1 MAVKVD
7 VIKANTSLTDRRR
20 KTVIERKR
28 VAAYCRV
35 STDSE
40 DQLHSYRSQVDYY
53 TNMITNEKDW
63 MMAGVYADEGITGT
77 QVTKREQFQKM
88 IKDCMNGQIDM
99 VITKSISR
107 FARNTLDT
115 LKYVRQLKEKN
126 IAVYFE
132 DEKINTLSMD
142 GELLLVVLSSVAQQE
157 VENISANTKKG
168 IAMKMSRGEMVGFA
182 RALGYNYDPET
193 KTISINEEEAKI
205 VRFIFDEYVKGNGAR
220 VIAHKLE
227 AMGALT
233 AYGCKHWQ
241 ETTIIGIIRN
251 EKYMGD
257 LVQGKTFTVDPI
269 SHRRLDNQ
277 GEVNKYV
284 VKDHHEAIVSEE
296 VWNKAQA
303 ILEKRSPSHSN
314 PLADP
319 EHRTKFSRK
328 YTFSCMM
335 QCGFCESTLTRRT
348 RNHQTKYKQVV
359 WHCVAATKGGK
370 KKCPQCKAIPESVVE
385 DAFVESFNLITDQ
398 HKEVLEEFW
407 KRIEETLHSKE
418 VDLTVQKIK
427 NDLAL
432 LEKKKKRLLD
442 MRLESRIDMNTYL
455 AKDDELKKDI
465 AQKRAE
471 LSKLQDTEKTE
482 KEMRRHIDEMRE
494 YLKDAQPLKKFD
506 CQVFESIVEKVIIGG
521 YDDSGN
527 ADPLKITFVY
537 KTGFTDDKDGR
548 DFKHSRRHIGG
559 PKPRKLLQETDNEAS
574 EKVQLNDDEAR
585 RDRGSAKKN
594 KLKEGWKSPCLSHF
608 CGIRL
613 SEKRGWCR
621 VFF

>member
-193 KTISINEEEAKI
+193 KTISIN
-205 VRFIFDEYVKGNGAR
+205 R
-220 VIAHKLE
+220 
-227 AMGALT
+227 
-233 AYGCKHWQ
+233 
-241 ETTIIGIIRN
+241 
-251 EKYMGD
+251 
-257 LVQGKTFTVDPI
+257 
-269 SHRRLDNQ
+269 
-277 GEVNKYV
+277 
-284 VKDHHEAIVSEE
+284 
-296 VWNKAQA
+296 
-303 ILEKRSPSHSN
+303 LEK
-314 PLADP
+314 
-319 EHRTKFSRK
+319 F
-328 YTFSCMM
+328 
-335 QCGFCESTLTRRT
+335 
-348 RNHQTKYKQVV
+348 QVR
-359 WHCVAATKGGK
+359 GK
-370 KKCPQCKAIPESVVE
+370 
-385 DAFVESFNLITDQ
+385 
-398 HKEVLEEFW
+398 
-407 KRIEETLHSKE
+407 
-418 VDLTVQKIK
+418 
-427 NDLAL
+427 
-432 LEKKKKRLLD
+432 
-442 MRLESRIDMNTYL
+442 
-455 AKDDELKKDI
+455 
-465 AQKRAE
+465 
-471 LSKLQDTEKTE
+471 
-482 KEMRRHIDEMRE
+482 
-494 YLKDAQPLKKFD
+494 
-506 CQVFESIVEKVIIGG
+506 
-521 YDDSGN
+521 
-527 ADPLKITFVY
+527 
-537 KTGFTDDKDGR
+537 
-548 DFKHSRRHIGG
+548 
-559 PKPRKLLQETDNEAS
+559 
-574 EKVQLNDDEAR
+574 
-585 RDRGSAKKN
+585 
-594 KLKEGWKSPCLSHF
+594 
-608 CGIRL
+608 
-613 SEKRGWCR
+613 
-621 VFF
+621 